1 MSRPLGRLEAALV
14 AVGAGCVIL
23 GGLVAAVT
31 GPLGLEHGS
40 WLAAYLVLVGGVA
53 QVAFGLAPALLTA
66 RPASMGWSTLTAWN
80 VGNTL
85 VVAGTLAELPLMV
98 DGGSVLLVIG
108 LATALYAV
116 RRSPGHSE
124 RSEPRRAALLVG
136 WAYRALLLVLLVSIP
151 IGVVLA
157 HVRAGT

>member
-14 AVGAGCVIL
+14 AVGVGCVIL

-53 QVAFGLAPALLTA
+53 QVAFGLAPTLLNA
-66 RPASMGWSTLTAWN
+66 PATSPRLGWSMLSAWN
-80 VGNTL
+80 AGNVL
-85 VVAGTLAELPLMV
+85 VVAGTLAALPLVV
-98 DGGSVLLVIG
+98 DGGSALLIVG
-108 LATALYAV
+108 LATALYAA
-116 RRSPGHSE
+116 RRSPRRTGRE
-124 RSEPRRAALLVG
+124 RAGLLVG

-157 HVRAGT
+157 HVRAGN